1 MMHTMTAYAD
11 LNSLAINLTAVSHTL
26 GVLNRLAVSHTL
38 GVLDRRAVSHTLGV
52 LNCRR
57 LTWWVRYLG
66 SKCLDGPPPQVYLSW
81 TAEVQELVQSC
92 LGLLIADL
100 SFLSVSHFLDSPCL
114 QPQDGGDNFLVDDH
128 LPDSI

>member
-52 LNCRR
+52 LNCLAVSHTLGVLNCYR
-57 LTWWVRYLG
+57 LTWWNRYLG
-66 SKCLDGPPPQVYLSW
+66 SKCLDGPPPQVYFIIYL
-81 TAEVQELVQSC
+81 C
-92 LGLLIADL
+92 K
-100 SFLSVSHFLDSPCL
+100 
-114 QPQDGGDNFLVDDH
+114 H
-128 LPDSI
+128 LC